1 MQDTKRALMN
11 ISTWKRLAY
20 TLFFGFAYSIAEV
33 VFTGLVVAQILFK
46 LFTGDINEQ
55 VLQFSKIV
63 TDYISEILL
72 FMTFQSDEMPF
83 PFTAMSNQNHS

>member
-1 MQDTKRALMN
+1 MQETKLALTD

-20 TLFFGFAYSIAEV
+20 IIFFGFAYSIAEI

-46 LFTGDINEQ
+46 LFTGDTNEQ
-55 VLQFSKIV
+55 VLKFSKIV
-63 TDYISEILL
+63 TEYISDILL

-83 PFTAMSNQNHS
+83 PFAAMSES